1 MNSASPYLFLF
12 LWSTWMNIVTRVKRI
27 SAQRYFDPE
36 NWSENFC
43 GFATIA
49 TRFFLFSFATLP
61 CRVSVCVCV
70 GTNAGR
76 KTFSLIRDNQYHT
89 YGGCRR
95 CELGGSHDGRPLLI
109 SICTCYVDDDAVEK
123 SLQSLAV
130 FVSFF
135 LFLSLRYDS
144 RIVIIVVA

>member
-1 MNSASPYLFLF
+1 MSC
-12 LWSTWMNIVTRVKRI
+12 
-27 SAQRYFDPE
+27 E
-36 NWSENFC
+36 C
-43 GFATIA
+43 
-49 TRFFLFSFATLP
+49 
-61 CRVSVCVCV
+61 VCVCV

-135 LFLSLRYDS
+135 VFISAL
-144 RIVIIVVA
+144 